1 MNRLYLCLLFSL
13 LSPLAQA
20 AEPAGD
26 TSADGIEVESV
37 VITLIEQVE
46 VPAQESGVLAA
57 ISGEG
62 QQVVQGQTIAQI
74 SDTQAQ
80 LTLKRAEVELENAR
94 TQAGSRISIRYAEK
108 SREVADAEVQRATDS
123 LERYPRSIS
132 ATEIARLRLSAEK
145 AALAVEQA
153 NFEFEL
159 AQFAARLREA
169 ERELAAENVKRRQI
183 TSPLDGVVVEVNRRE
198 GEWIEASKTVF
209 RIVRMDRLRAEGFL
223 HADQVAEDLVGRDIV
238 LKTALS
244 GGKPMEFTGKL
255 VFVSPEI
262 SPVNG
267 QLRIWAEI
275 ENPDLKLRPGLRGSM
290 RIVAG
295 AESRQNKRR
304 TEKWGDRNRGQKNE
318 EERAQLH
325 VLLCALFLP
334 PLFLSAPKISDRDPV
349 EQRASEPF
357 GCVLDMLRESTCVAL
372 FAAAKTLS
380 NRAEQRRRQAV

>member
-1 MNRLYLCLLFSL
+1 ML
-13 LSPLAQA
+13 LSPLAEA

-26 TSADGIEVESV
+26 TSADGIDVESV

-57 ISGEG
+57 ISACEG
-62 QQVVQGQTIAQI
+62 QQVVKGQKIAQI

-80 LTLKRAEVELENAR
+80 LTHKRAEVELENAR
-94 TQAGSRISIRYAEK
+94 TQAASRISVRYAEK
-108 SREVADAEVQRATDS
+108 SREVADAELQRATDS

-132 ATEIARLRLSAEK
+132 ATEIDRLRLSAEK

-169 ERELAAENVKRRQI
+169 ELELAAENVKRRQI
-183 TSPLDGVVVEVNRRE
+183 TSPLDGVVVEVTRRE

-223 HADQVAEDLVGRDIV
+223 HADQAAEDLVGRDIV
-238 LKTALS
+238 LKTVLS
-244 GGKPMEFTGKL
+244 GGKSVEFTGKL

-290 RIVAG
+290 RIAS
-295 AESRQNKRR
+295 APSPDRKR
-304 TEKWGDRNRGQKNE
+304 DGQKNGE
-318 EERAQLH
+318 TETEGTE
-325 VLLCALFLP
+325 
-334 PLFLSAPKISDRDPV
+334 K
-349 EQRASEPF
+349 
-357 GCVLDMLRESTCVAL
+357 
-372 FAAAKTLS
+372 
-380 NRAEQRRRQAV
+380 